1 MPDRRFLGIVEVD
14 TGTLVIG
21 DPAYLAAG
29 GETSAMHP
37 GAEADPAI
45 SQFVLPIANGLAL
58 QIQNFGGDGSF
69 AVFGDFDEE
78 ELMSIIVDLEP
89 VELP

>member
-1 MPDRRFLGIVEVD
+1 MPDRRLLGIVEVD

-21 DPAYLAAG
+21 DPAYLPDGTETRGNDASMAVDAAV
-29 GETSAMHP
+29 SR
-37 GAEADPAI
+37 
-45 SQFVLPIANGLAL
+45 FVVPIANGLAL

-69 AVFGDFDEE
+69 AVYGDFDDD
-78 ELMSIIVDLEP
+78 ELMSIVIDLEP

>member
-1 MPDRRFLGIVEVD
+1 MPDRRLLGIVEVD

-21 DPAYLAAG
+21 DPAYLTADTETRAIDAGLAVDAAV
-29 GETSAMHP
+29 
-37 GAEADPAI
+37 
-45 SQFVLPIANGLAL
+45 SQFVVPIGSGLAL

-69 AVFGDFDEE
+69 AVYGDFDDE
-78 ELMSIIVDLEP
+78 ELMSIVVDLEP